1 MKCDL
6 CDNEATV
13 HDLSI
18 CNGVKI
24 ERHLCEGCAA
34 QHGLTP
40 QAGSPISEILKA
52 VVGVPMASAGVAA
65 RATACPQCATTFAEF
80 KQHGLL
86 GCPTCYE
93 VFAAQLGPLLER
105 AHDGAVR
112 HVGKMPKRGTGRG
125 GAVPTPPQVQQFVA
139 ELERRSQRLATLR
152 RELDAAV
159 QSEQYEL
166 AAKIRDEI
174 RRLQEAN
181 QSPKQP

>member
-1 MKCDL
+1 MKCDQ

-34 QHGLTP
+34 QHGLT
-40 QAGSPISEILKA
+40 QKAGSPISEILKA
-52 VVGVPMASAGVAA
+52 VVGVPMAGAGVAA
-65 RATACPQCATTFAEF
+65 RVTACPQCATTFAEF

-112 HVGKMPKRGTGRG
+112 HMGKMPKRGTGRG
-125 GAVPTPPQVQQFVA
+125 GAVP
-139 ELERRSQRLATLR
+139 TLR

-166 AAKIRDEI
+166 AAKLRDEI

-181 QSPKQP
+181 QSPNQP